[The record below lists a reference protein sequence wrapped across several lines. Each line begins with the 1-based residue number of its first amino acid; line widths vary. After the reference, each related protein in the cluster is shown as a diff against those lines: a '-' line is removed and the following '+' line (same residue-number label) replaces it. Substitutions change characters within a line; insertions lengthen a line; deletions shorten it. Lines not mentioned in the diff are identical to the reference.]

1 MKFITSVTQYRTIS
15 EPHFDRTLDLGNT
28 KYGPDIIEWRK
39 HIPDGVLRKILRK
52 LPVHDEKEEGET
64 NIIMRY
70 QFTSEMF
77 MRIAKN
83 TTRYVCNFNFF
94 N

>member
-52 LPVHDEKEEGET
+52 LPVHDEKEKGDKYYNAIPVYIRNVYAHCKE
-64 NIIMRY
+64 Y
-70 QFTSEMF
+70 D
-77 MRIAKN
+77 K
-83 TTRYVCNFNFF
+83 VCM
-94 N
+94 